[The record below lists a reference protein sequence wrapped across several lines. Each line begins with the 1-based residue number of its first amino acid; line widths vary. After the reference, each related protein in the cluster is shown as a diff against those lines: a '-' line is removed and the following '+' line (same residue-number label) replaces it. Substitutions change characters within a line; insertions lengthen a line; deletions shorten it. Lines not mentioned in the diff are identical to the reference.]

1 MIKSLII
8 SLILTIV
15 LEIVLSYILGIRN
28 LKDFKIIIF
37 SNIYTNPI
45 VVFLANIVY
54 WANNGMVYF
63 CSVFILEIGAII
75 IEALLYKEYLKTF
88 KKPIRLSIYN
98 NIFSFV
104 IGAIILSIYKGGII

>member
-15 LEIVLSYILGIRN
+15 LEIVLSYILGIR
-28 LKDFKIIIF
+28 KSRDFKIIIF

-54 WANNGMVYF
+54 FVNSELIYF
-63 CSVFILEIGAII
+63 YSVFILEIGAII

-88 KKPIRLSIYN
+88 KNPIRLSIYN
-98 NIFSFV
+98 NIFSFG
-104 IGAIILSIYKGGII
+104 IGLIILSIYKGEII